1 MNTKK
6 DTAVFHIDHV
16 YEIDYSYPG
25 VSRLTDDDDAK
36 PFPIDTLRSAMESIC
51 PSNFKNE
58 EERRAAWVM
67 SILYFELTMKISI
80 KTISMKSLR
89 ALNIPILFTLLRAA
103 ELYERSYNAFR
114 EWVGDSIEGSNSLTP
129 K

>member
-1 MNTKK
+1 MITLLLQLSMLTCCRKFMLSLFMILHHHYILLTESFMITSYFRVKSLYRSLMNTKK

-58 EERRAAWVM
+58 EERRAA
-67 SILYFELTMKISI
+67 
-80 KTISMKSLR
+80 
-89 ALNIPILFTLLRAA
+89 
-103 ELYERSYNAFR
+103 
-114 EWVGDSIEGSNSLTP
+114 
-129 K
+129 